1 MDPQNLIPVLDP
13 NPLPGPY
20 WLLKLLLLTT
30 FVLHLVAMNFTMGGG
45 VIAVFSWLR
54 SKKDARYRRLF
65 EDLSHKIPVFL
76 PAAITLGVAPLLF
89 LQVLYGRFFYTATIL
104 MAWPWF
110 LVLVCLTLAY
120 YGFYMAS
127 FRSGKGIAWAGRIL
141 GLSTLLIV
149 VVGFI
154 YNNAFT
160 LSSSPGRWGPTYF
173 SDPSGWNLNLGE
185 VTLYPRFLHF
195 FVAALAL
202 GGLLVCFLG
211 LARWSQDRDYARF
224 LVRTGG
230 GTFVA
235 ATLVQVIVGPL
246 FLISLPRP
254 QMLLFMGDRLPATV
268 LLLVGLLGAVGIIL
282 MMFLSFRQED
292 PRRGVIWTG
301 SLAALVVAVMA
312 LIRDQLRESYLSGF
326 VGPGTEAVEPQWSVL
341 ILFVLLFLGGVALW
355 LYMLAR
361 YGLLGRISIWG
372 LEVGSDHN
380 ISLTNKEM

>member
-1 MDPQNLIPVLDP
+1 
-13 NPLPGPY
+13 
-20 WLLKLLLLTT
+20 
-30 FVLHLVAMNFTMGGG
+30 
-45 VIAVFSWLR
+45 
-54 SKKDARYRRLF
+54 
-65 EDLSHKIPVFL
+65 
-76 PAAITLGVAPLLF
+76 
-89 LQVLYGRFFYTATIL
+89 
-104 MAWPWF
+104 
-110 LVLVCLTLAY
+110 
-120 YGFYMAS
+120 
-127 FRSGKGIAWAGRIL
+127 
-141 GLSTLLIV
+141 
-149 VVGFI
+149 
-154 YNNAFT
+154 
-160 LSSSPGRWGPTYF
+160 
-173 SDPSGWNLNLGE
+173 
-185 VTLYPRFLHF
+185 
-195 FVAALAL
+195 VAALAL